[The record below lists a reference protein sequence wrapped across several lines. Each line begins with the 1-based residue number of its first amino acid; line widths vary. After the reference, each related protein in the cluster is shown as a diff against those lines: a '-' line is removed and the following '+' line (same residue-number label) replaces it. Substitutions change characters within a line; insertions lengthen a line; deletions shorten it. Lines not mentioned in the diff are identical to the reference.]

1 MVNKKTKEQAAIR
14 LKKIAG
20 QIGGIGAMIEAE
32 KYCIDIINQINAA
45 RRALDQVALLIMK
58 RHLES
63 CVTDAIKTKGG
74 AEKINELIESVDR
87 FIR

>member
-1 MVNKKTKEQAAIR
+1 MVNKETKEMAISR
-14 LKKIAG
+14 LKKIEG
-20 QIGGIGAMIEAE
+20 QVRGLQHMIDSE

-45 RRALDQVALLIMK
+45 RRALDQVGLLVMK

-63 CVTDAIKTKGG
+63 CVADAIKTKGG
-74 AEKINELIESVDR
+74 EEKIKELVESVDK